1 MWEPGFEVE
10 DRCHGRLFGWHRS
23 FCIDSI
29 LYRGTPEEPGL
40 SLGLDLGGSCKGIAL
55 KIPTRNREEI
65 LANLSAREM
74 PEEIYS
80 CRPVK
85 LFTGRGIIS
94 ALTLTVNRDH
104 RLYSP
109 PIDVNLAAKRIASTK
124 GIKGTNLEYLSKTV
138 SLLKKEGI
146 TDRSL
151 FALLDRVKQV

>member
-1 MWEPGFEVE
+1 MWEPGFDIE
-10 DRCHGRLFGWHRS
+10 DRCHGCLFGWHSS

-29 LYRGTPEEPGL
+29 LYRGTPEEPRL
-40 SLGLDLGGSCKGIAL
+40 SLGLDPGGFCKGIAL
-55 KIPTRNREEI
+55 KIPTRNRKEI
-65 LANLSAREM
+65 LENLSGREM

-80 CRPVK
+80 CRLVK

-94 ALTLTVNRDH
+94 ALTLTVNHDH

-109 PIDVNLAAKRIASTK
+109 SIDVNLAARRIAPTR

-138 SLLKKEGI
+138 SPVEKEGI

-151 FALLDRVKQV
+151 VALLDSAKQV

>member
-1 MWEPGFEVE
+1 MPRTFV
-10 DRCHGRLFGWHRS
+10 RLASFILHRFYLVSWNSGGARAFFGTRS
-23 FCIDSI
+23 
-29 LYRGTPEEPGL
+29 R
-40 SLGLDLGGSCKGIAL
+40 GSCKGIAI

-109 PIDVNLAAKRIASTK
+109 PIDVNLAAKGLLLLRVLREPTWNICRK
-124 GIKGTNLEYLSKTV
+124 QCHF
-138 SLLKKEGI
+138 LKKRG
-146 TDRSL
+146 
-151 FALLDRVKQV
+151 